1 MKPYLILMGFA
12 LFMFACDGPTD
23 RKQGFEVH
31 GIDVSH
37 YQKKVDWKRVASQGI
52 DFAFIKATEGETYKD
67 SFFCE
72 NWAGMKAAGVK
83 RGAYH
88 FFRPTLSAEA
98 QAINFI
104 EMADLR
110 NGDFVPVL
118 DVEVIDGVSP
128 EKFLQ
133 QMDEW
138 LLIVEDHFKVK
149 PIIYTY
155 QNFYNKHLA
164 GHYEGYPVWI
174 ARYSSWRKPRLRANQ
189 DWQFWQYGNKGQLAG
204 INGPV
209 DFNVFNG
216 TKNDLDSFSIV
227 RPEPLFNPPPSSS
240 DDLMVVSP

>member
-12 LFMFACDGPTD
+12 FFLFACDGPIE

-37 YQKKVDWKRVASQGI
+37 YQKKINWHKVASQDI

-72 NWAGMKAAGVK
+72 NWAGMKAAGIR

-104 EMADLR
+104 EMADLGD
-110 NGDFVPVL
+110 GDFIPIL
-118 DVEVIDGVSP
+118 DVEVTDGISP
-128 EKFLQ
+128 KQFRQ
-133 QMDEW
+133 QMDSW
-138 LLIVEDHFKVK
+138 LQIVENHFKVK

-155 QNFYNKHLA
+155 QNFFNDNLA
-164 GHYEGYPVWI
+164 GHYENHPIWV
-174 ARYSSWRKPRLRANQ
+174 ARYSSWRKPHLKSKQ
-189 DWQFWQYGNKGQLAG
+189 DWQFWQYGNKGQLKG
-204 INGPV
+204 IDGPV
-209 DFNVFNG
+209 DFNVFKGNENELE
-216 TKNDLDSFSIV
+216 KFCIV
-227 RPEPLFNPPPSSS
+227 RPEPLFNPPPTSEK
-240 DDLMVVSP
+240 DLMAVSP